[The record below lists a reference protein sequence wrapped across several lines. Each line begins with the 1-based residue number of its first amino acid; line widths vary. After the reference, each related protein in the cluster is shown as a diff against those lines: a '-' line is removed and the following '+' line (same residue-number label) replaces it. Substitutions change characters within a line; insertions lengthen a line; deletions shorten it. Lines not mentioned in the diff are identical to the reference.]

1 MHVSVSK
8 YRNFQ
13 QSISDKTSGN
23 RYSDTGSAWPD
34 LMPLATATVLLDER
48 AFKTTMHWCSK
59 LLAVIQLLHC
69 WYRAVFVSVACLNI
83 NELAICSAWLRP
95 FVVNDQQWG
104 HTATLGIRGLWAP
117 VWPSAYTFTPS
128 AVAFNAR
135 LCSHTAHAF
144 ESRSEQTNVMDA
156 NACTDSKYSMC
167 FERLSVPILSSFSLP
182 PLQLRYFAAN

>member
-1 MHVSVSK
+1 MLTVLPSSFMHVSVSK

-104 HTATLGIRGLWAP
+104 PYGYAGHTRPMG
-117 VWPSAYTFTPS
+117 PS
-128 AVAFNAR
+128 VAWCVHIYAIS
-135 LCSHTAHAF
+135 CSVQCST
-144 ESRSEQTNVMDA
+144 V
-156 NACTDSKYSMC
+156 
-167 FERLSVPILSSFSLP
+167 
-182 PLQLRYFAAN
+182 